1 MQYKDAFLSANPDFK
16 WYKLPAPPL
25 RTLNVR
31 PTSTH
36 KVQSPVS
43 SPTHS
48 LTESEFTPGKLAD
61 ESQLGSLTSLMNN
74 NFTSTKIAKSNENN
88 NNIDKN
94 GSDRAYD
101 FSPKSPVNLI
111 KTSLPPKP
119 FKKRT
124 FERCP
129 DNNKNVVRNILQ
141 NDISEQQHDGSN
153 MTNQDLMDKVVE
165 KIFTKPEDFDRKE
178 VSRKAE
184 TLVCYLK
191 Y

>member
-1 MQYKDAFLSANPDFK
+1 
-16 WYKLPAPPL
+16 
-25 RTLNVR
+25 
-31 PTSTH
+31 
-36 KVQSPVS
+36 
-43 SPTHS
+43 
-48 LTESEFTPGKLAD
+48 
-61 ESQLGSLTSLMNN
+61 MNN
-74 NFTSTKIAKSNENN
+74 NITSTKIAKSNENN

-94 GSDRAYD
+94 GSDQAYD